1 MQTKVIRCLIN
12 IFLKRHFQGLVP
24 SDLELMDLVTQKLDN
39 KTIIL
44 LGMCIERSVLTLD
57 YLFLPQVHLI
67 WR

>member
-1 MQTKVIRCLIN
+1 M
-12 IFLKRHFQGLVP
+12 P